1 MGDDT
6 KNIILNYKKLSN
18 LKFIITK
25 DEEELQR
32 KRNEENENELKE
44 IEERLN
50 IIKNKIEIEN
60 KKREINLD
68 ESFNDSVFILNKI
81 DTITTIE
88 KQKQS
93 FNNFRE
99 YIKNNFKIILVK
111 DKNLIRISAKKMELL
126 YKYQSLK
133 QYIEYIL
140 FDLND
145 IQGNN
150 FLIY

>member
-6 KNIILNYKKLSN
+6 KNFILNYKKLSN
-18 LKFIITK
+18 LKFIITQ

-32 KRNEENENELKE
+32 EWNEENENELKE

-60 KKREINLD
+60 KERVINLK
-68 ESFNDSVFILNKI
+68 ESFKNSIFILNKI

-99 YIKNNFKIILVK
+99 YIKNNFKVNLVK
-111 DKNLIRISAKKMELL
+111 DKNSIGISAKKNG
-126 YKYQSLK
+126 
-133 QYIEYIL
+133 II
-140 FDLND
+140 
-145 IQGNN
+145 I
-150 FLIY
+150 I

>member
-18 LKFIITK
+18 LKFIITQ

-60 KKREINLD
+60 KEREINHLLK
-68 ESFNDSVFILNKI
+68 IL
-81 DTITTIE
+81 
-88 KQKQS
+88 
-93 FNNFRE
+93 
-99 YIKNNFKIILVK
+99 Y
-111 DKNLIRISAKKMELL
+111 
-126 YKYQSLK
+126 
-133 QYIEYIL
+133 L
-140 FDLND
+140 F
-145 IQGNN
+145 
-150 FLIY
+150 

>member
-6 KNIILNYKKLSN
+6 KNIILNYKKPSN

-50 IIKNKIEIEN
+50 IIKNKIEIVN
-60 KKREINLD
+60 KERVINLK
-68 ESFNDSVFILNKI
+68 ESFKNSIFILNKI

-88 KQKQS
+88 KLKQS

-99 YIKNNFKIILVK
+99 YIKNNFKVILE
-111 DKNLIRISAKKMELL
+111 R
-126 YKYQSLK
+126 
-133 QYIEYIL
+133 
-140 FDLND
+140 
-145 IQGNN
+145 
-150 FLIY
+150 